1 MLRRGKC
8 RCAMQRKD
16 RPWKWSLSPPV
27 VDAELQYPDSA
38 FEATL
43 QQQGLVNRNDPA
55 VLRIAERILALA
67 QDGERDPIRLR
78 EGAVKSLR

>member
-1 MLRRGKC
+1 MIWGIKPMPMRALLNSQSFGPEEINVLV
-8 RCAMQRKD
+8 A
-16 RPWKWSLSPPV
+16 
-27 VDAELQYPDSA
+27 A

-55 VLRIAERILALA
+55 ALRIAERILALA